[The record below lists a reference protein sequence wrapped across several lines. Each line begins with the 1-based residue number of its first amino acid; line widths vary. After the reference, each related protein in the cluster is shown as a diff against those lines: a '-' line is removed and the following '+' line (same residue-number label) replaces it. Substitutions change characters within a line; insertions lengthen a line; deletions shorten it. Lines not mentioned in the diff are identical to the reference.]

1 LRSFGRIG
9 AGILLALVGFAAGGE
24 AQSFSSLCQTAKGVC
39 YAVGAPVGAPC
50 VCGGGDPGRMIYAPP
65 QATSPSG
72 QMRQQQIR
80 LGTTCGTPFGVCQI
94 RSALPVGSPCSCY
107 GPRGP
112 DTGQIIAGPLG
123 R

>member
-1 LRSFGRIG
+1 MQSVGRIG
-9 AGILLALVGFAAGGE
+9 AGVLLALLAFASVGQ

-39 YAVGAPVGAPC
+39 YAQGAPVGAPC
-50 VCGGGDPGRMIYAPP
+50 VCAGSDPGRMIYAPSAP
-65 QATSPSG
+65 SSPV
-72 QMRQQQIR
+72 QQQMQFR
-80 LGTTCGTPFGVCQI
+80 LGTTCATPFGVCQI

-112 DTGQIIAGPLG
+112 DAGQIIAGPLG